1 MSYPFSQMN
10 EARGDPPEQFE
21 GSETTSSTP
30 HAGSITDSGFWS
42 QVLEIL
48 LFPLP
53 GVGQSLNK
61 FGLATAFIVW
71 VGIPAGLIILRIYLN
86 ILRILPQ

>member
-10 EARGDPPEQFE
+10 EARGDPPEQSE
-21 GSETTSSTP
+21 DSETASSTSRV
-30 HAGSITDSGFWS
+30 GSVVDSGFWS

-61 FGLATAFIVW
+61 FGLAVAFIIW
-71 VGIPAGLIILRIYLN
+71 VGIPAGLIIWGIYLN
-86 ILRILPQ
+86 K